1 MKNTSTRL
9 WRFLASSALAL
20 LGGCTAPAQTAP
32 PASPVLAQPVAHT
45 APAQTFARP
54 TFQKTALDAAPAQLK
69 DEDNTLL
76 GNPSNAGSDG
86 NNLLVTRPQFTLS
99 YNQSQGGP
107 NWVSWHVQAS
117 DLGRVGRGTFMPD
130 SLLPADLQIR
140 PNDYRGSGF
149 DRGHQCPSGDRTS
162 SRENNNATFVMSNML
177 PQAAALNRQVW
188 AKLESYCRDQVR
200 AGNEL
205 YIVVGGSGTQGR
217 IGGDKINVPSACWKI
232 VVVLSQGTG
241 DLQRITPQ
249 TRVIAVS
256 MPNQDTPEVGGAR
269 WASFIT
275 TPASIEQATGFHFF
289 SNLSPATRQA
299 LEQKRDSGRGSNA
312 STGGQSTR
320 PRSRRTRRA
329 PSQFVPV
336 PEPGASLDGPATDGL
351 SPDVPTTSEV
361 PRSLPQQSAPGV
373 NPRAPSTQVDTPPTA
388 SAGAQV
394 WVNTNTGVYHFPG
407 TRWYGNTKQ
416 GQYMTEAAANA
427 AGYRA
432 AENGQ

>member
-1 MKNTSTRL
+1 MKNISTHL
-9 WRFLASSALAL
+9 WRLLASSALAL
-20 LGGCTAPAQTAP
+20 LSGCTAPAAQTSTPAAP
-32 PASPVLAQPVAHT
+32 PLPITQSAKGHT
-45 APAQTFARP
+45 SARP

-69 DEDNTLL
+69 DDDNALL
-76 GNPSNAGSDG
+76 GNPSNAATGSPD
-86 NNLLVTRPQFTLS
+86 NLLVTRPQFTLS
-99 YNQSQGGP
+99 YNRTNGGP
-107 NWVSWHVQAS
+107 NWVSWHVQTS
-117 DLGRVGRGTFMPD
+117 DLGRVGRGQFLPD
-130 SLLPADLQIR
+130 PLLPADSQIR
-140 PNDYRGSGF
+140 PNDYRGSGY

-162 SRENNNATFVMSNML
+162 LRDNNNATFVMSNML

-205 YIVVGGSGTQGR
+205 YIVAGGSGTQGR
-217 IGGDKINVPSACWKI
+217 INNKINIPQACWKI
-232 VVVLSQGTG
+232 VVVLPQGDN
-241 DLQRITPQ
+241 DLQRITPE

-269 WASFIT
+269 WATFLT

-289 SNLSPATRQA
+289 LNLSPTTRQA

-361 PRSLPQQSAPGV
+361 PQPAPQEAAPSV
-373 NPRAPSTQVDTPPTA
+373 NPRGPNTQAVPG
-388 SAGAQV
+388 AGVQV
-394 WVNTNTGVYHFPG
+394 WVNLNSGVYHYSG
-407 TRWYGNTKQ
+407 TRWYGNTKE
-416 GQYMTEAAANA
+416 GQYMSEDAAKA